1 MTKNLEIEES
11 PTKSKTIEKFLAYS
25 DEKLEELA
33 EENQKLREENHQ
45 STKKE

>member
-1 MTKNLEIEES
+1 MENLI
-11 PTKSKTIEKFLAYS
+11 KTIEKFLAYS